1 MSEQGQQLEQ
11 ALGHTRC
18 PSKQPR
24 APGWG
29 LRGSELVGGACLPAQ
44 GWEPGGLSALRVG
57 PPESGLS
64 QIIPRGTLY
73 CHCCVQWSSVWT
85 SGWAYNGVA
94 GVGAEADFCPR
105 CGSETHR
112 PQGLAMKLS
121 RKAGC
126 VDVGGCVDKEG
137 DNCIDGWEL
146 RNSGSVL
153 VDQGKDIAH
162 THMHTLSIP
171 HRHITHTI
179 HTPHTPH
186 THYTHITHITLTTY
200 PTHRHTHIL
209 HTL

>member
-1 MSEQGQQLEQ
+1 MKRG
-11 ALGHTRC
+11 
-18 PSKQPR
+18 KQP
-24 APGWG
+24 A
-29 LRGSELVGGACLPAQ
+29 
-44 GWEPGGLSALRVG
+44 
-57 PPESGLS
+57 
-64 QIIPRGTLY
+64 
-73 CHCCVQWSSVWT
+73 SSLL
-85 SGWAYNGVA
+85 
-94 GVGAEADFCPR
+94 GAEADFCPR
-105 CGSETHR
+105 CGSETRR
-112 PQGLAMKLS
+112 PQGLAMKPS

-126 VDVGGCVDKEG
+126 VDVGGCVDEEG

-146 RNSGSVL
+146 RNSESVL

-186 THYTHITHITLTTY
+186 THYTQITHITLTTH

>member
-1 MSEQGQQLEQ
+1 M
-11 ALGHTRC
+11 
-18 PSKQPR
+18 
-24 APGWG
+24 
-29 LRGSELVGGACLPAQ
+29 
-44 GWEPGGLSALRVG
+44 VG
-57 PPESGLS
+57 PPSPL
-64 QIIPRGTLY
+64 
-73 CHCCVQWSSVWT
+73 
-85 SGWAYNGVA
+85 VA
-94 GVGAEADFCPR
+94 GGRGGSRGHRPGSRFAPGGWKEAVLRPPDAGAEGVNTWPGKRWGPHCELRKGRWALKRGKQPASSLLGAEADFCPR

-137 DNCIDGWEL
+137 DSCIDGWEL